1 MIGKPKEIF
10 EWLFE
15 QDKDKIF
22 EIKEYKSKR
31 SLNSN
36 AYLWL
41 LCTKIAE
48 IMGLSKEEVYVKMLE
63 DYGVSL
69 LVPLT
74 LETDPE
80 THFKYYKYFEKGRLN
95 GKECIWYKVFKGS
108 SEYDTKEMSHLLD
121 GIVQEAK
128 NLGIVTL
135 DEIEV
140 QEMLERWEQS
150 IV

>member
-1 MIGKPKEIF
+1 MIGNTKNII

-15 QDKDKIF
+15 QPKDKLF
-22 EIKEYKSKR
+22 EIKEHKEKR

-36 AYLWL
+36 AYLWV

-48 IMGLSKEEVYVKMLE
+48 IMNLSKEEVYVKMLE

-74 LETDPE
+74 PDSEPSGF
-80 THFKYYKYFEKGRLN
+80 FKYYKYFDKGVLN
-95 GKECIWYKVFKGS
+95 GKQCVWYKVFKGS
-108 SEYDTKEMSHLLD
+108 SEYDSLEMTHLLN
-121 GIVQEAK
+121 GVVEEAK

-135 DEIEV
+135 DELEIK
-140 QEMLERWEQS
+140 EMLDRWG
-150 IV
+150 I